1 VNPRDLNRVLTAYEK
16 GRSDGLTR
24 GVYAN
29 PYRKTAGP
37 QGSAYKAGYDRGLT
51 QYCEAEGLDEEEAVP
66 LTASYQFNVGFA
78 ASQLSARIQRSGTVN
93 MSERI
98 AVAAIGVADA
108 EAEGQNWNEVNYDD
122 TLDRVA
128 ILVEAS
134 EKVFG
139 RIDEDLLEN
148 LRRDAAHAVRTE
160 VSRA

>member
-1 VNPRDLNRVLTAYEK
+1 MNPADLHRVLTAYEK

-29 PYRKTAGP
+29 PYRGTAGP

-51 QYCEAEGLDEEEAVP
+51 QYCEAEGLDEEVVP
-66 LTASYQFNVGFA
+66 LTSSYPFNVAFA
-78 ASQLSARIQRSGTVN
+78 AAQLAARIERAGTVN
-93 MSERI
+93 MAERI

-108 EAEGQNWNEVNYDD
+108 EAEGQNWGEVNYDD
-122 TLDRVA
+122 TLDRIA

-139 RIDEDLLEN
+139 HIDEDLLEN
-148 LRRDAAHAVRTE
+148 LRRDAAQAVRTE
-160 VSRA
+160 VRHA